1 MAEHKVGALML
12 TQGTSL
18 VYFTNIHW
26 GGGERLTACV
36 IPAKGEPFVVCP
48 GFEEDRAREQIA
60 RGPFGGGTAD
70 VRTWNEDESPYALVA
85 SGLKDRGV
93 PTGTLGVEGPTK
105 FVRSERVA
113 QAAPPPDNPPPH
125 PPVARSP
132 LIQ

>member
-60 RGPFGGGTAD
+60 RGPFGGGSAD
-70 VRTWNEDESPYALVA
+70 GRPWQEDENPYAPLA
-85 SGLKDRGV
+85 HRLKDSGLAAGR
-93 PTGTLGVEGPTK
+93 PAHEAART
-105 FVRSERVA
+105 FVGGS
-113 QAAPPPDNPPPH
+113 
-125 PPVARSP
+125 
-132 LIQ
+132 